1 VSMVPLQLASNNL
14 WVAQC
19 SRGCLIFHVAGG
31 ALVWRDNLANVI
43 AGNLMLERRKIGS
56 VNSDSVER
64 YSGARGK
71 TQSHARMGTADGGD
85 VGTWRLGFWGQ

>member
-1 VSMVPLQLASNNL
+1 MVPLQLTSNNL

-19 SRGCLIFHVAGG
+19 SRGCLMFHVAGG

-64 YSGARGK
+64 Y
-71 TQSHARMGTADGGD
+71 ARMGTADGGD